1 MGKEYSFSVK
11 RGGTTVSG
19 LTVRARLDDISLMV
33 IAGSG
38 GAIPHDSYTLIS
50 LGGVPDVRR
59 GDLLIDASTADSNTA
74 SGYAEY
80 RVSGKP
86 EPFDTD
92 HLEVMIVR
100 VVGKTP

>member
-11 RGGTTVSG
+11 RAGTVVSG

-33 IAGSG
+33 IAGSS
-38 GAIPHDSYTLIS
+38 GAVPYNSYTLIS
-50 LGGVPDVRR
+50 LGGVPDVRQ
-59 GDLLIDASTADSNTA
+59 GDLLIDASTADTKTP

-80 RVSGKP
+80 RVSGSP

-92 HLEVMIVR
+92 HLEAMRTR
-100 VVGKTP
+100 VASKTP